1 MSDAVVAQNRHGNET
16 VSSVSPSQSVAIC
29 QKLLQLGVPLFSA
42 VVTHLQCGFV
52 LVTSAVL
59 PVCFPAAVGRKTY
72 HYLHGARLISTV
84 GVSHNRRSQNRL
96 QSLPPALDASSTT
109 HRPETG
115 SSRACHARRLR
126 RRRRVWHVLSNS
138 TLPSWP
144 MCPKHRYGRKLH
156 CRVLAEGNT
165 RQ

>member
-1 MSDAVVAQNRHGNET
+1 MQLLRRTVTETKRYSAQARHNPSRSVRNCYNR
-16 VSSVSPSQSVAIC
+16 VFRF
-29 QKLLQLGVPLFSA
+29 FSA

-52 LVTSAVL
+52 LVTPAVL

-84 GVSHNRRSQNRL
+84 DVSHNRRSQNRL
-96 QSLPPALDASSTT
+96 QSLPPALDASSTR

-144 MCPKHRYGRKLH
+144 MCLKHRCGPKLH
-156 CRVLAEGNT
+156 CRVLTEGNT